1 MILSVAPNE
10 FERLMLPHLEAA
22 FRLAHAVTRDRAA
35 AQDVVQDSYLKAF
48 QAWERFQPGNARAWL
63 LTIVRRQSYDWL
75 RRERGHVMV
84 DIEDAD
90 EGQLGQAGT
99 QESGLIQSQTAG
111 QLRAAVMALPLAFRE
126 AVILKDIEDMPYKT
140 IADILGVP
148 MGTVMSRLARG
159 RTMLRERWFQEVPHE
174 LR

>member
-1 MILSVAPNE
+1 MILSVAPTD

-22 FRLAHAVTRDRAA
+22 FRLAHAVTRDRTA

-75 RRERGHVMV
+75 RREKGYTFV
-84 DIEDAD
+84 DIEDAG
-90 EGQLGQAGT
+90 EGELGQAET
-99 QESGLIQSQTAG
+99 QERSLIDSQTKG

-148 MGTVMSRLARG
+148 LGTVMSRLARG
-159 RTMLRERWFQEVPHE
+159 RELLRQGLKE
-174 LR
+174 LKP